1 MKIGYKIVERYE
13 GRTATAS
20 HGIVRIVHVIKS
32 IDEVNKTCEC
42 EKIEDDTQ
50 LILSKGKIETFSF
63 DYVLK
68 HLQS

>member
-1 MKIGYKIVERYE
+1 MNIGDRIVERYE

-32 IDEVNKTCEC
+32 INEIDQTCEC
-42 EKIEDDTQ
+42 EKLEDNTQ
-50 LILSKGKIETFSF
+50 LMFSSGRIATLNF

-68 HLQS
+68 HLQK